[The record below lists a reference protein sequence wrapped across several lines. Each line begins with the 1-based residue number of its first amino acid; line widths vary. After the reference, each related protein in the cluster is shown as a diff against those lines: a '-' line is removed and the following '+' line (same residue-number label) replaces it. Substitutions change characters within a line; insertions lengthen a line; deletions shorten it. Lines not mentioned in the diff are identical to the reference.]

1 MANLQLDNELLIL
14 EKYKLTPNELFL
26 IKTLLIFEDD
36 KQLIY
41 RFLPLCKELGIDPR
55 SLLVSLQSK
64 GIITKAYTIPGKG
77 EVLKP
82 EEITFNQNFIK
93 TFYKASFELGK
104 ELFDTYP
111 QFCMI
116 DGVMIAI
123 RSVSKKFD
131 SLEDFFRF
139 YGKTISYNPEL
150 HNHIIESI
158 IWAKE
163 NTTILNCTLANF
175 VIDKR
180 WELIDSLRN
189 GDQGNITYNNIKVI

>member
-1 MANLQLDNELLIL
+1 
-14 EKYKLTPNELFL
+14 
-26 IKTLLIFEDD
+26 
-36 KQLIY
+36 
-41 RFLPLCKELGIDPR
+41 
-55 SLLVSLQSK
+55 
-64 GIITKAYTIPGKG
+64 
-77 EVLKP
+77 
-82 EEITFNQNFIK
+82 
-93 TFYKASFELGK
+93 
-104 ELFDTYP
+104 
-111 QFCMI
+111 MI
-116 DGVMIAI
+116 DGMMIAI

-139 YGKTISYNPEL
+139 YGKMISYNPEL